1 MWGTSYVTTLGLL
14 AASASIATASL
25 GKDFHIH
32 SKWQNAKRQYY
43 PAKATGVKTI
53 TNPSN
58 VTIRYKEPGKQGVCE
73 TTPGVNSYSGYVDVA
88 PNVHVFFWFF
98 ESRRDPANDDLTLW
112 LNGGPGS
119 DSLIG
124 LFEELG
130 PCRITENLTSTL
142 NPYSWNEVSNM
153 LFLSQ
158 PVGVGFSNQGEEIGT
173 FGNATGLFLNSSEIG
188 DLYPLNSTGRY
199 AILDPIRAGEV
210 DTTDLAAIGT
220 WHILQ
225 GFLDALPSLNPESSK
240 PKNFNLWTESYGG
253 HYGPSFFRYFSEQ
266 NGKIGNGSLPG
277 YHLNF
282 RSLGLINALIS
293 EKIQIDYYPEFA
305 VNNTYGIKVY
315 NDTVYN
321 YAKFA
326 TNMIHGCKDQIDDC
340 ILAAQD
346 VPGGLVNGKIT
357 YAATSQPAIAAIC
370 AQAGNMCRD
379 NVESLYYTY
388 GDRGTYD
395 IRHPS
400 DDPTP
405 GSPYADY
412 LNQAEIQDA
421 IGVDLNY
428 TNSNSDIYWQFQS
441 TGDFI
446 YPNFLEDLEEI
457 LHSGVRVALMYGDA
471 DYICNWFGGEAVSK
485 QINYTHKHEFNAA
498 GYEPFV
504 WGPGKVQAGETREYG
519 NFSFTRVY
527 QSGHEIPF
535 YQPGP
540 ALAMFERVIGG
551 LAMADGAEPV
561 TANLTTTG
569 SANTTH
575 TANPADYSLPPTA
588 SAALAAYSSSLIAS
602 YAGLDNAPPPTAL
615 PKMRHV

>member
-1 MWGTSYVTTLGLL
+1 MLGKSLVTTLGLL
-14 AASASIATASL
+14 AASASVATASL

-32 SKWQNAKRQYY
+32 SKWQNAKRQYF
-43 PAKATGVKTI
+43 PAKPTGVKTI
-53 TNPSN
+53 TTPSN
-58 VTIRYKEPGKQGVCE
+58 VTIRYKEPGKEGVCE
-73 TTPGVNSYSGYVDVA
+73 TTPGVNSYSGYVDIA

-98 ESRRDPANDDLTLW
+98 ESRRDPANDDFTLW

-130 PCRITENLTSTL
+130 PCRITSNLTSTL

-158 PVGVGFSNQGEEIGT
+158 PVGVGFSNQGEEHGTYGNWTGT
-173 FGNATGLFLNSSEIG
+173 FLNTSEIG
-188 DLYPLNSTGRY
+188 DLQPLDTIGNYP
-199 AILDPIRAGEV
+199 ILDPIREGEI
-210 DTTDLAAIGT
+210 DTTDLAAVGA

-225 GFLDALPSLNPESSK
+225 GFLDAFPSFNTKASK

-253 HYGPSFFRYFSEQ
+253 HYGPAFFRYFSEQ
-266 NGKIGNGSLPG
+266 NDKIGNGSLPG

-282 RSLGLINALIS
+282 RSLGLINAIIS
-293 EKIQIDYYPEFA
+293 EKIQIDHYPEFA
-305 VNNTYGIKVY
+305 VNNTYGIKAY

-326 TNMIHGCKDQIDDC
+326 TNMINGCKDQIDSC
-340 ILAAQD
+340 ISAAQD
-346 VPGGLVNGKIT
+346 I
-357 YAATSQPAIAAIC
+357 PAVAAIC
-370 AQAGNMCRD
+370 AEAGAMCRD
-379 NVESLYYTY
+379 NVEGLYYAY
-388 GDRGTYD
+388 GGRGTYD

-405 GSPYADY
+405 ESYYGDY
-412 LNQAEIQDA
+412 LNQAEVQNA

-457 LHSGVRVALMYGDA
+457 LSSGVRVALMYGDA

-485 QINYTHKHEFNAA
+485 QVNYTHTAEFNAA

-527 QSGHEIPF
+527 QSGHEIPY

-569 SANTTH
+569 PANTTH
-575 TANPADYSLPPTA
+575 TANPADYSLPPTGT
-588 SAALAAYSSSLIAS
+588 AALAAYSSSLIAS
-602 YAGLDNAPPPTAL
+602 YAALDNAPPPTAMA
-615 PKMRHV
+615 KMLHV